1 MCVLWQV
8 LLCAT
13 VSVVLLLQI
22 WNAYVMKTGW
32 YSLRETLPQELW
44 AFLTSSVKR
53 GSGPAKRLIRL
64 SEFWL
69 FESR

>member
-1 MCVLWQV
+1 V

-64 SEFWL
+64 SEYWL

>member
-1 MCVLWQV
+1 M
-8 LLCAT
+8 
-13 VSVVLLLQI
+13 LLLQI